1 MAKIRRFNISHFKKV
16 QKMVSSISPDE
27 KISYSGTILGGL
39 LDIFQD
45 FMPLALR
52 KSPESYIVVNENN
65 DVKAFITIEV
75 TKGNKHKW
83 FVKQLFLDK
92 NSFDEGKQLIG
103 YVVAKYGAL
112 GADTFC
118 VLIDENDETSAELF
132 SKRCG
137 FRLCSREVFWHASD
151 IDLNSTYKWADFC
164 KLSNFEA
171 KKVADFYNDAISP
184 HFRFSLELD
193 IDEFKSPILKNPF
206 KKYPQKFVLK
216 NNDKSILAYL
226 EYHFVNQTDFLV
238 DLIVTK
244 PFENEYLPILKTVIS
259 HLKEL
264 VPNGN
269 IFVLNRN
276 YMTSAKSFEDVLY
289 GCGFEKTQIKMLL
302 VKDFYKPLKTEEPIV
317 NPAVIFNEITPAFM
331 LGNRLQKSD

>member
-27 KISYSGTILGGL
+27 KISYSGTILGGFV
-39 LDIFQD
+39 DIFQD

-137 FRLCSREVFWHASD
+137 FRLCSREVVWHAPNF
-151 IDLNSTYKWADFC
+151 DLNSSYKWSDFC

-171 KKVADFYNDAISP
+171 KKVADFFNDGILP
-184 HFRFSLELD
+184 HFRFSLEQD
-193 IDEFKSPILKNPF
+193 VDEFKSPIFKNPF
-206 KKYPQKFVLK
+206 KKYAQKFILK
-216 NNDKSILAYL
+216 NNDKSVLAYL
-226 EYHFVNQTDFLV
+226 EYHYVNQKDFLV

-244 PFENEYLPILKTVIS
+244 PFESEYLPILKSVIS
-259 HLKEL
+259 HLKSI

-276 YMTSAKSFEDVLY
+276 YMTSAKTFEDMLY
-289 GCGFEKTQIKMLL
+289 DNGFEKTQIKMLL

-331 LGNRLQKSD
+331 LGDSLQKSD

>member
-103 YVVAKYGAL
+103 YVVAKYGAM

-137 FRLCSREVFWHASD
+137 FRLCSREVVWHASD

-171 KKVADFYNDAISP
+171 KKVAEFYNDAILP
-184 HFRFSLELD
+184 HFRFSLEQD

-244 PFENEYLPILKTVIS
+244 PFENEYLPILKAVIS

-264 VPNGN
+264 VPSGN

-331 LGNRLQKSD
+331 LGDRLQKSD

>member
-27 KISYSGTILGGL
+27 KISYSGTILGGV

-137 FRLCSREVFWHASD
+137 FRLCSREVVWHASD

-171 KKVADFYNDAISP
+171 KKVADFYNDAILP
-184 HFRFSLELD
+184 HFRFSLEQD

-264 VPNGN
+264 VSNGN

-289 GCGFEKTQIKMLL
+289 GCGFEKAQIKMLL

-331 LGNRLQKSD
+331 LGDRLQKSD

>member
-39 LDIFQD
+39 VDIFQD

-137 FRLCSREVFWHASD
+137 FRLCSREVVWHAPD
-151 IDLNSTYKWADFC
+151 FDLNTNYNWSDFC

-171 KKVADFYNDAISP
+171 KKVASFFNDGILP
-184 HFRFSLELD
+184 HFRFSLEQD
-193 IDEFKSPILKNPF
+193 IDEFKTPILKNPF
-206 KKYPQKFVLK
+206 KKYPKNFILK
-216 NNDKSILAYL
+216 NKDKSILAYL
-226 EYHFVNQTDFLV
+226 EYHFVNQRDFLV

-244 PFENEYLPILKTVIS
+244 PFEDEYLPILKSVIS
-259 HLKEL
+259 HLKTI

-276 YMTSAKSFEDVLY
+276 YMTSAKPFEDVLC
-289 GCGFEKTQIKMLL
+289 GCGFEKMQIKMLL

-331 LGNRLQKSD
+331 LGDSLQKSN

>member
-16 QKMVSSISPDE
+16 QKMISSISPDE
-27 KISYSGTILGGL
+27 KISYSGTVCGGI

-45 FMPLALR
+45 LMPLALR
-52 KSPESYIVVNENN
+52 KSPESYIVINDNN
-65 DVKAFITIEV
+65 DVKAFITVEV
-75 TKGNKHKW
+75 TKGNRHKW
-83 FVKQLFLDK
+83 FIKQLFLDK

-103 YVVAKYGAL
+103 YIVAKYGAL

-137 FRLCSREVFWHASD
+137 FRLCSREVVWHAPEF
-151 IDLNSTYKWADFC
+151 DLNTGYKWSDFC

-171 KKVADFYNDAISP
+171 KKVANLFNDAIAP
-184 HFRFSLELD
+184 HFRFSLEQD

-206 KKYPQKFVLK
+206 KKYPEKFVLK
-216 NNDKSILAYL
+216 NSDKSILAYL
-226 EYHFVNQTDFLV
+226 EYHFVNQKDFLV

-244 PFENEYLPILKTVIS
+244 PFEDEYLPILKAVIS
-259 HLKEL
+259 YLKNI

-276 YMTSAKSFEDVLY
+276 YMTSAKCFEDIFHGY
-289 GCGFEKTQIKMLL
+289 GFEKTQIKMLL
-302 VKDFYKPLKTEEPIV
+302 VKDFYKPLKSEEPIV

-331 LGNRLQKSD
+331 HGDSLQKSD

>member
-16 QKMVSSISPDE
+16 QKMISSISPDE
-27 KISYSGTILGGL
+27 KISYSGTVCGGV

-45 FMPLALR
+45 LMPLALR
-52 KSPESYIVVNENN
+52 KSPESYIVINDNN
-65 DVKAFITIEV
+65 DVKAFITVEV
-75 TKGNKHKW
+75 TKGNRHKW
-83 FVKQLFLDK
+83 FIKQLFLDK

-103 YVVAKYGAL
+103 YIVAKYGAL

-137 FRLCSREVFWHASD
+137 FRLCSREVVWHASEL
-151 IDLNSTYKWADFC
+151 DLNTKYKWSDFC

-171 KKVADFYNDAISP
+171 KKVANFFNDAIAP
-184 HFRFSLELD
+184 HFRFSLEQD

-206 KKYPQKFVLK
+206 KKYPEKFVLK
-216 NNDKSILAYL
+216 NSDKSILAYL
-226 EYHFVNQTDFLV
+226 EYHFVNQKDFLV

-244 PFENEYLPILKTVIS
+244 PFEDEYLPILKAVIS
-259 HLKEL
+259 HLKNI

-276 YMTSAKSFEDVLY
+276 YMTSAKCFEDIFY
-289 GCGFEKTQIKMLL
+289 GYGFEKTQIKMLL
-302 VKDFYKPLKTEEPIV
+302 VKDFYKPLKSEEPIV

-331 LGNRLQKSD
+331 LGDSLQKSD

>member
-137 FRLCSREVFWHASD
+137 FRLCSREVVWHASD
-151 IDLNSTYKWADFC
+151 IDLKSTYKWADFC

-171 KKVADFYNDAISP
+171 KKVADFYNDAILP
-184 HFRFSLELD
+184 HFRFSLEQD

-264 VPNGN
+264 APNGN

-289 GCGFEKTQIKMLL
+289 GCGFEKAQIKMLL

-331 LGNRLQKSD
+331 LGDRLQKSD

>member
-137 FRLCSREVFWHASD
+137 FRLCSREVVWHASD

-171 KKVADFYNDAISP
+171 KKVAYFYNDAILP

-264 VPNGN
+264 APNGN

-289 GCGFEKTQIKMLL
+289 GCGFEKAQIKMLL

-331 LGNRLQKSD
+331 LGDRLQKSD

>member
-1 MAKIRRFNISHFKKV
+1 MAKIRRFNISNIKKV

-137 FRLCSREVFWHASD
+137 FRLCSREVVWHASD

-171 KKVADFYNDAISP
+171 KKVADFYNDAILP
-184 HFRFSLELD
+184 HFRFSLEQD

-289 GCGFEKTQIKMLL
+289 GCGFEKAQIKMLL

-331 LGNRLQKSD
+331 LGDRLQKSD

>member
-16 QKMVSSISPDE
+16 QKMVSSISSEE
-27 KISYSGTILGGL
+27 KISYSGTVLGGF

-65 DVKAFITIEV
+65 EVKAFITIEV

-137 FRLCSREVFWHASD
+137 FRLCSREVVWHSTELDLASQ
-151 IDLNSTYKWADFC
+151 YKWTDFC
-164 KLSNFEA
+164 RLSNFEA
-171 KKVADFYNDAISP
+171 KKVADFFNEAIAP
-184 HFRFSLELD
+184 HFRFSLEQD
-193 IDEFKSPILKNPF
+193 IDEFKSPILKNPL
-206 KKYPQKFVLK
+206 KKYPEKFVLK
-216 NNDKSILAYL
+216 NPDKSILAYL
-226 EYHFVNQTDFLV
+226 EYHLVNQKDFLV

-244 PFENEYLPILKTVIS
+244 PFEDEYLPILKAVIS
-259 HLKEL
+259 HLKTISSDA
-264 VPNGN
+264 N

-276 YMTSAKSFEDVLY
+276 YMTSAKTFEDVLS
-289 GCGFEKTQIKMLL
+289 GCCFEKTQIKMLL

-331 LGNRLQKSD
+331 LGDSLQKSD

>member
-137 FRLCSREVFWHASD
+137 FRLCSREVVWHASD

-171 KKVADFYNDAISP
+171 KKVADFYNDAILP
-184 HFRFSLELD
+184 HFRFSLEQD

-238 DLIVTK
+238 DLIVKK
-244 PFENEYLPILKTVIS
+244 PFEKEYLPILKTVIS
-259 HLKEL
+259 HLKEF

-289 GCGFEKTQIKMLL
+289 GCEFEKAQIKMLL

-331 LGNRLQKSD
+331 LGDRLQKSD

>member
-27 KISYSGTILGGL
+27 KISYGGTILGGF

-137 FRLCSREVFWHASD
+137 FRLCSREVVWHASD

-171 KKVADFYNDAISP
+171 KKVADFYNDAILP
-184 HFRFSLELD
+184 HFRFSLEQD

-206 KKYPQKFVLK
+206 KKHSQKFVLK

-264 VPNGN
+264 VSNGN

-276 YMTSAKSFEDVLY
+276 YMTSAKTFEDMLY
-289 GCGFEKTQIKMLL
+289 GNGFEKTQIKMLL

-331 LGNRLQKSD
+331 LGDRLQKSD